1 MAIMGFCAI
10 YQFDFIVERLG
21 AEATLFV
28 NRVAGLVHEN
38 VALWKGACNKNLG
51 RCWGGSSRLPG
62 SGGRK
67 RGFAARP
74 LIFLWHHESFYCCY
88 H

>member
-51 RCWGGSSRLPG
+51 RCWGGGARGCPDLGEGKEALLPG
-62 SGGRK
+62 R
-67 RGFAARP
+67 
-74 LIFLWHHESFYCCY
+74 
-88 H
+88 